1 MTRLVAIAMVRNEA
15 DIVEAF
21 VRHTLGFVDE
31 LRLVD
36 HLSTDRTYEILE
48 NLQAEGFALHLKRYA
63 GQAQIQE
70 ILLTEL
76 GREAFSSGADWVIP
90 LDGDEFI
97 SAPSS
102 GSLHQFLDKH
112 INGGVAWWPWISMVP
127 SSLDDPSEVNPTKRI
142 RHRCAEEKVITP
154 KCLVH
159 RSRASHSDWQFAPGS
174 HHVRLS
180 NMDPLPMV
188 KMPDGFG
195 LRHYPVRSIDQLM
208 SKMILGRLSWLP
220 RLQKESGISFH
231 TRDFFN
237 RLKSGWTPSQADLTS
252 YAYNYQNPENAE
264 LPELLED
271 PLQVTYDLNYTRIG
285 EERFLP
291 RLLDWAEQSVAETP
305 RTAPPA
311 VFHARPR
318 SISATEVAR
327 HTSKPVSEQAAG
339 SFNRANAAFRQSRFE
354 EVLEH
359 IDATIT
365 LAPDLVEAYVLRARA
380 FRSLGNATAAR
391 VAYDAALQLDPSQF
405 DAHLER
411 GNVLRGLGEADEAAT
426 SYTKAMDVRPLD
438 ARPALALARL
448 WEEQPGQDA
457 AERAAVAFQHALD
470 RAGAGPDP
478 APAMAGLC
486 REMARFRMERNDL
499 PRSLDGL
506 RQARLLAAQGALAAM
521 VDLEISEVYLR
532 LGMMEKAQ
540 MLMEKLSGS
549 EDQSLLRPLAQL
561 AYRFNFWAEAV
572 AILTRWTVL
581 QPDNAQA
588 HLDLADMQVKAWL
601 LEDALISLD
610 RAEASGAVPP
620 AASAALRASIAN
632 RFGDADTALALYEG
646 LVAEGQDSFA
656 PNAAMSLL
664 YADGVTPEEVANRH
678 RALFASWGHG
688 ARTRE
693 SFGADPD
700 PDRPLRIGMVSGDL
714 HHQHPV
720 NIFLQPLLARWDHSG
735 LPLTIYNTGST
746 VDDQTRLAR
755 SRVGTWRDVTTAQ
768 LAATVAADRIDIL
781 IDLAGHTA
789 GGTMRAF
796 ARRMAPVQASFLGYP
811 GSTGVPNIDWLIG
824 DPLVTPPD
832 ADYLCSERVMR
843 LPNTVFCFA
852 PEVDYPLPDFVNLAR
867 GRPLTFGSF
876 NNIPKLT
883 PRTIR
888 LWANVL
894 KAVPDARLL
903 LRAPSFND
911 AGAVARFRRLFH
923 EQGIPAERLTFRGP
937 VALDVMM
944 QAYAEIDIALDPFP
958 YCGGTT
964 TLQALWMGVPV
975 LTLQGGHFVSRMGAS
990 FMTAAGLP
998 DWVAKTDAAYVAQAV
1013 VLAQDQKAL
1022 LKLKR
1027 GLRARLLARPGWDA
1041 DKYTENFGATL
1052 RRMWREAAIVDTST
1066 NVLAPS

>member
-48 NLQAEGFALHLKRYA
+48 NLQAEGFALHVKRYS
-63 GQAQIQE
+63 GQARIQE
-70 ILLTEL
+70 ILMTEL
-76 GREAFSSGADWVIP
+76 GREAFLSGADWVIP

-102 GSLHQFLDKH
+102 DSLRQQLEKK

-142 RHRCAEEKVITP
+142 RHRSAEEKVITP
-154 KCLVH
+154 KCLIH
-159 RSRASHSDWQFAPGS
+159 RSRANQSVWQFSPGS

-208 SKMILGRLSWLP
+208 CKMVLGRLSWLP

-231 TRDFFN
+231 TRNFFN
-237 RLKSGWTPSQADLTS
+237 RLKSGWIPSLADLTS
-252 YAYNYQNPENAE
+252 YAYNYQSTENIE
-264 LPELLED
+264 VPELLED
-271 PLQVTYDLNYTRIG
+271 PLQVTYDLNYTRVG

-291 RLLDWAEQSVAETP
+291 RLLDWAEQSVVET
-305 RTAPPA
+305 RQIAPPA
-311 VFHARPR
+311 VFHSRPR
-318 SISATEVAR
+318 SILATDDAQ
-327 HTSKPVSEQAAG
+327 HKSKSVSEQAAR
-339 SFNRANAAFRQSRFE
+339 SFNRANHAFRQLRFD

-365 LAPDLVEAYVLRARA
+365 LAPDLVEAYVLRGRA
-380 FRSLGNATAAR
+380 LRHLGNTTGAKR
-391 VAYDAALQLDPSQF
+391 AYDAAVQLDPSQF
-405 DAHLER
+405 DALLER
-411 GNVLRGLGEADEAAT
+411 GNVSRELGERAAAEQ
-426 SYTKAMDVRPLD
+426 SYSAAMTVRETDP
-438 ARPALALARL
+438 RPALALARL
-448 WEEQPGQDA
+448 MEEQPGQGMGEQA
-457 AERAAVAFQHALD
+457 TVAFQSALD
-470 RAGAGPDP
+470 RAAAGIDP
-478 APAMAGLC
+478 HAAMAGLC

-499 PRSLDGL
+499 PRALDVL
-506 RQARLLAAQGALAAM
+506 RQARLLAAEGALAAM

-540 MLMEKLSGS
+540 MLMEKLSSS
-549 EDQSLLRPLAQL
+549 EDPNLLRPLAQL
-561 AYRFNFWAEAV
+561 AYQFNFWAEAV
-572 AILTRWTVL
+572 AILTRWTML
-581 QPDNAQA
+581 HPDDAQA

-610 RAEASGAVPP
+610 RAEASGTVPP

-632 RFGDADTALALYEG
+632 RLGDADTALALYEG
-646 LVAEGQDSFA
+646 LVAEGQDGFA

-664 YADGVTPEEVANRH
+664 YADTVTPEEVADRH

-688 ARTRE
+688 ARSRE
-693 SFGADPD
+693 SFQSDPD
-700 PDRPLRIGMVSGDL
+700 PDRPLRIGMVSGNL

-720 NIFLQPLLARWDHSG
+720 NIFLQPLLARWDHTG

-755 SRVGTWRDVTTAQ
+755 SRVGTWRDLTTAQ
-768 LAATVAADRIDIL
+768 LASAVAADRIDIL

-832 ADYLCSERVMR
+832 ADHLCSERVMR

-852 PEVDYPLPDFVNLAR
+852 PEVDYPLPNFENLAR

-883 PRTIR
+883 PHTIR

-903 LRAPSFND
+903 LRAPSFKD

-937 VALDVMM
+937 VALDLMM
-944 QAYAEIDIALDPFP
+944 QAYAEIDIGLDPFP

-964 TLQALWMGVPV
+964 TLQSLWMGVPV

-998 DWVAKTDAAYVAQAV
+998 DWVAKDDADYVTKAIEA
-1013 VLAQDQKAL
+1013 AKDKAAL
-1022 LKLKR
+1022 LDLKR

-1041 DKYTENFGATL
+1041 DKYTENFGAAL
-1052 RRMWREAAIVDTST
+1052 RSMWHQAVGFY
-1066 NVLAPS
+1066 